1 MRPNG
6 KIKRYVDVI
15 HGGHPQAF
23 AGLAILAP
31 LDVLMTMPP
40 RRQHPTDGAFTY
52 NNWFWTRIRLSYTN
66 TIFKIRTFW
75 FIKKPS
81 YKKQLVIFMKL
92 YYI

>member
-1 MRPNG
+1 MHPNG

-40 RRQHPTDGAFTY
+40 RRQHPTDGRGRGVY
-52 NNWFWTRIRLSYTN
+52 LQ
-66 TIFKIRTFW
+66 
-75 FIKKPS
+75 
-81 YKKQLVIFMKL
+81 QLVL
-92 YYI
+92 DQNSTELR